1 MRQRKQ
7 IFAVAEHAR
16 GGFSGATVTSRSSQR
31 RRVGCLVVNPTATSS
46 RLIRLMRPRP
56 TPPIRPAAAALR
68 MLAVA
73 MIAGLF
79 TGCIGGPSFVTPD
92 KRVAI
97 DRSVIER
104 PTGLELATYIS
115 NLTTPTAI
123 AFETQDGPYKGAVI
137 VAEGGIDGR
146 EPMIF
151 GFKPD
156 GTRFNIYPKNT
167 NFLIRITE
175 SDLPLY
181 GPIGGIALHDGE
193 IFVTCRDCEGRGM
206 IVAYTYANQ
215 RRTVVADLPAQGDF
229 GMTDIAFHP
238 TDGRL
243 YFGLGAAT
251 NSGVVGID
259 NWDEGWVRQHSNVS
273 DVPAVDLRL
282 RESRFDTPNPTGGLL
297 GGDDIAVTAPF
308 QPFGTSKRLRINKSP
323 TDKPTAALYSISPG
337 GGDLRVEAH
346 GLRNPRGLA
355 FTEFGNLLITNNGME
370 MRGTR
375 PVKDDPDTVL
385 RVPPGGGTWF
395 GWPDFSAD
403 LVPITDPRFQPPAE
417 MIVRTGYPEVSF
429 LVDHQGS
436 GLIPPDRPTLVR
448 GVFPS
453 LSGASK
459 MTFVAEQAG
468 FDSARG
474 NLLVALS
481 GDRWPF
487 ATDGQR
493 IKSPIGYKVV
503 QLDPDSKQASDF
515 VYNAS
520 RKPGSGSDPRALER
534 PTDVKFGPDGALY
547 IVDLGRIEYRRGKPW
562 VKPGTGKVLRL
573 APGASPTTG
582 L

>member
-1 MRQRKQ
+1 
-7 IFAVAEHAR
+7 
-16 GGFSGATVTSRSSQR
+16 
-31 RRVGCLVVNPTATSS
+31 
-46 RLIRLMRPRP
+46 MRPRP
-56 TPPIRPAAAALR
+56 TPLSRPAATVARTLAIAA
-68 MLAVA
+68 V
-73 MIAGLF
+73 AGLF
-79 TGCIGGPSFVTPD
+79 AGCVGGPTLLAPE

-104 PTGLELATYIS
+104 PVGLELTTYIS
-115 NLTTPTAI
+115 RLTTPTAI

-146 EPMIF
+146 EPAIF

-156 GTRFNIYPKNT
+156 GTRFNIYPKST
-167 NFLIRITE
+167 NFLVRITE
-175 SDLPLY
+175 SDLPLV
-181 GPIGGIALHDGE
+181 GPIGGIALRDGE
-193 IFVTCRDCEGRGM
+193 IFVTCRDKEGRGM
-206 IVAYTYANQ
+206 IVAYTYASV

-229 GMTDIAFHP
+229 GMTDLAFHP

-259 NWDEGWVRQHSNVS
+259 NWDAGWVRHHSGVS

-308 QPFGTSKRLRINKSP
+308 QPFGTSKKLRINKSP

-346 GLRNPRGLA
+346 GLRDPRGLA
-355 FTEFGNLLITNNGME
+355 FTEFGNLLITNDGME

-385 RVPPGGGTWF
+385 RIPPGGGTWF

-403 LVPITDPRFQPPAE
+403 LVPITDKRFQPPPE

-436 GLIPPDRPTLVR
+436 GLIPPDRSTLVR

-459 MTFVAEQAG
+459 ITFVGDQPG
-468 FDSARG
+468 FAAARG
-474 NLLVALS
+474 NLIVALS

-487 ATDGQR
+487 ATDGAR
-493 IKSPIGYKVV
+493 IKAPVGYKVV

-515 VYNAS
+515 VYNTS
-520 RKPGSGSDPRALER
+520 QKPGDGRDPRALMR
-534 PTDVKFGPDGALY
+534 PADVKFGPDGALY
-547 IVDLGRIEYRRGKPW
+547 IVDLGLVKYRGGKPR
-562 VKPGTGKVLRL
+562 VEPGTGKVLRL
-573 APGASPTTG
+573 AAGTPATTQP
-582 L
+582 

>member
-1 MRQRKQ
+1 M
-7 IFAVAEHAR
+7 
-16 GGFSGATVTSRSSQR
+16 
-31 RRVGCLVVNPTATSS
+31 NPPGTSS
-46 RLIRLMRPRP
+46 RLLGLMRPGP
-56 TPPIRPAAAALR
+56 TLLSRTAAA
-68 MLAVA
+68 VA
-73 MIAGLF
+73 QTIVIGAIAGVF
-79 TGCIGGPSFVTPD
+79 AGCAGGPALLAPG

-97 DRSVIER
+97 DRSIVER
-104 PTGLELATYIS
+104 PVGLELTTYIS
-115 NLTTPTAI
+115 NLTAPTAI
-123 AFETQDGPYKGAVI
+123 AFETQEGPHKGSAI
-137 VAEGGIDGR
+137 VAEGGLDGS
-146 EPMIF
+146 EPHIF

-167 NFLIRITE
+167 NFLIRLTE
-175 SDLPLY
+175 TDLPLY

-193 IFVTCRDCEGRGM
+193 IFVSCRDRDGRGM
-206 IVAYTYANQ
+206 IVAYTYANV

-229 GMTDIAFHP
+229 SVTDLAFHP

-259 NWDEGWVRQHSNVS
+259 NWDEGWVRHYPGTA

-308 QPFGTSKRLRINKSP
+308 QPFGTSKKLRINKSP

-346 GLRNPRGLA
+346 GLRDPRGLA
-355 FTEFGNLLITNNGME
+355 FNEFGNLLVTNNGME
-370 MRGTR
+370 LRGTR

-385 RVPPGGGTWF
+385 RIPPGGGTWF

-403 LVPITDPRFQPPAE
+403 LVPITDSRFQPPTE
-417 MIVRTGYPEVSF
+417 LVVRTGYPEISF

-436 GLIPPDRPTLVR
+436 GLIPPDRATLVR
-448 GVFPS
+448 GVFES

-459 MTFVAEQAG
+459 ITFIGDQPG
-468 FDSARG
+468 FSAARG

-487 ATDGQR
+487 ATGGAR
-493 IKSPIGYKVV
+493 IKSPIGYKVML
-503 QLDPDSKQASDF
+503 LDPDAKRASDF

-520 RKPGSGSDPRALER
+520 ELPGAGTNPLALER

-547 IVDLGRIEYRRGKPW
+547 IVDLGQVDYHRGSPR
-562 VKPGTGKVLRL
+562 VKAGTGKVLRL
-573 APGASPTTG
+573 APSAAPTAAASPTTRR
-582 L
+582 